1 MYLCGGWVVELQVG
15 CVRWSASRRGESRR
29 DAQLSGL
36 MEQLSETEEK
46 NEDLL
51 KSNSWWLIQMLK
63 IIYRNGF
70 LGFHTNDPLG
80 AA

>member
-1 MYLCGGWVVELQVG
+1 V
-15 CVRWSASRRGESRR
+15 SADQPPGAGESRR

-51 KSNSWWLIQMLK
+51 KSNS
-63 IIYRNGF
+63 
-70 LGFHTNDPLG
+70 
-80 AA
+80 